1 LTQRTLLKRWAPWIV
16 LVVVVALLARFLDL
30 RATLAALDDLE
41 PVAITLTAMFFVL
54 DRFSMAHK
62 WNILLRA
69 RNCRLSHWAAFRIYL
84 ASGFI
89 GYVIPSSVG
98 SDIFRAARL
107 SLAGR
112 SVSQVSAT
120 IVLERVLGLLA
131 ILTLSSVGLLF
142 VVLGDGW
149 YELLPLLGA
158 VVAALAAGTA
168 LTAMSMSDRLYR
180 VLRRAASRFAGNRI
194 VNMLQMLHDEYVALS
209 KSARPLVVFFLLS
222 VVNQIIQA
230 LMYVPVLL
238 SVDVDVNL
246 LALFAVL
253 PLGKAFIQLMP
264 IPAGIGVAEG
274 AQVVALSL
282 AHVAPAQGL
291 AVALVLRAID
301 LSMLVPAGVAYT
313 ADAWRLRKA
322 A

>member
-1 LTQRTLLKRWAPWIV
+1 MA
-16 LVVVVALLARFLDL
+16 VVVVLMARFLDL
-30 RATLAALDDLE
+30 RATLAAFEDLE
-41 PVAITLTAMFFVL
+41 PVAIALTVVLYLL

-69 RNCRLSHWAAFRIYL
+69 RNCWLSHWAAFRLYL
-84 ASGFI
+84 ASGFV
-89 GYVIPSSVG
+89 GYVIPASVG
-98 SDIFRAARL
+98 SDVFRAARL

-112 SVSQVSAT
+112 SVSKVSAT

-131 ILTLSSVGLLF
+131 ILTLSCIGLVF
-142 VVLGDGW
+142 IVLDGRD
-149 YELLPLLGA
+149 ELLPLLGA
-158 VVAALAAGTA
+158 VAAALLVGSV

-180 VLRRAASRFAGNRI
+180 VLRRGTDRFAGNRI
-194 VNMLQMLHDEYVALS
+194 VKMLHALHDEYVALS
-209 KSARPLVVFFLLS
+209 RRARPLVVFFLLS
-222 VVNQIIQA
+222 IVNQLIQA
-230 LMYVPVLL
+230 LMFVPVLVSL
-238 SVDVDVNL
+238 NVDVNL

-253 PLGKAFIQLMP
+253 PLSKAFVQLMP

-282 AHVAPAQGL
+282 AGVPPAQGL

-301 LSMLVPAGVAYT
+301 LSMLVPAGVAYA
-313 ADAWRLRKA
+313 ADAWQLRKA